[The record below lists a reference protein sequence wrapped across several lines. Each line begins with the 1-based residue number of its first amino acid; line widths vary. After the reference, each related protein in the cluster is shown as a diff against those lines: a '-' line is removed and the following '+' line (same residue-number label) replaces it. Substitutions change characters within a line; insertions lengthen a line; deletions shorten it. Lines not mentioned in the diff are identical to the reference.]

1 MPPSPPPLLDLTVE
15 VNSVTWIAHCALGG
29 VGVHALGGAGVH
41 ALGGAGVHVFV
52 CVHDIYAHVAVLDP
66 KDVLRSPH

>member
-29 VGVHALGGAGVH
+29 AGVH
-41 ALGGAGVHVFV
+41 ALGGVGVHVFV
-52 CVHDIYAHVAVLDP
+52 CMHDIYAHVAMLDP